1 MYVSITEAKIR
12 LEELIGR
19 AIKGE
24 EIIICRRGKPVAR
37 LVAIAKPPVN
47 PHDRKRSRKR

>member
-12 LEELIGR
+12 LEELIDR

-37 LVAIAKPPVN
+37 LVAITKPPVN
-47 PHDRKRSRKR
+47 PHDRKR

>member
-12 LEELIGR
+12 LEELIDR

-37 LVAIAKPPVN
+37 LVAIAKPVN
-47 PHDRKRSRKR
+47 PHDRKHSRKR